1 MRYALFVR
9 TNEVRLWKY
18 EGGTDDRKIA
28 IARAKEAARAEG
40 MENVRLF
47 DVESGTRMIWMIRSI

>member
-18 EGGTDDRKIA
+18 EGGTEDRKFA
-28 IARAKEAARAEG
+28 IALAKEAVRSEG
-40 MENVRLF
+40 GANVRLF
-47 DVESGTRMIWMIRSI
+47 DVESGTRISPQA

>member
-18 EGGTDDRKIA
+18 EGGTEDRKLA
-28 IARAKEAARAEG
+28 IERAKEAVRTEG
-40 MENVRLF
+40 GGNVRLF
-47 DVESGTRMIWMIRSI
+47 DVEDGTRISPRT